1 LAYKQGNRHQMDLFP
16 QSIEEYVQEEDPV
29 RIYDAF
35 VESLSMED
43 IEIEINCNKVGNP
56 QYDPK
61 AMLKLLIYG
70 YSYGWRSSRKLERA
84 LYHNVSFI
92 WLMGGLKPDHKTIA
106 NFRRNNKKA
115 LKEVLRQC
123 VKLCIKLDLIEG
135 NTLFVDGS
143 KMRGN
148 ASINKTWT
156 EDKWNKHL
164 KGIEDRIEEIL
175 KECEQVDNSEE
186 GNASLVKLK
195 GELAKKEEM
204 QARVKSAVDE
214 IKREKKK
221 SVNGTDKDCVKIKG
235 RQGIHAG
242 YNSQIVVDEKHGLI
256 VNCDVV
262 QENNDTNQ
270 FSNQIK
276 QANEVLGKE
285 CKVACSDA
293 GYSKV
298 DNLKEIDDKDIKVI
312 VPTSK
317 QASREPENNPF
328 GKERFLYDEE
338 MDIYKCPEGNI
349 LRLSGYDKAK
359 NCNQYKMTNRK
370 ICQQCKH
377 FGVCTNNKNGRTIKR
392 LVNEK
397 LKERIEQLYKS
408 DEGQEVY
415 KRRKEKVELPFGH
428 IKRNLNVGSFLLRG
442 NSGVNAEMAVFS
454 TCFNISRMMTLI
466 GKQTLMQ
473 RLWN

>member
-1 LAYKQGNRHQMDLFP
+1 
-16 QSIEEYVQEEDPV
+16 
-29 RIYDAF
+29 
-35 VESLSMED
+35 
-43 IEIEINCNKVGNP
+43 
-56 QYDPK
+56 
-61 AMLKLLIYG
+61 
-70 YSYGWRSSRKLERA
+70 
-84 LYHNVSFI
+84 
-92 WLMGGLKPDHKTIA
+92 MGGLKPDHKTIA

-195 GELAKKEEM
+195 GELVKKEEM
-204 QARVKSAVDE
+204 QVRVRTVLEE
-214 IKREKKK
+214 IKLEKKK

-270 FSNQIK
+270 FSNQIN

-298 DNLKEIDDKDIKVI
+298 DDLKEIDDKDIKVI

-317 QASREPENNPF
+317 QASREQEENPF
-328 GKERFLYDEE
+328 VKERFLYDEE
-338 MDIYKCPEGNI
+338 KDIYKCPEGNN
-349 LRLSGYDKAK
+349 LTRLSL
-359 NCNQYKMTNRK
+359 
-370 ICQQCKH
+370 
-377 FGVCTNNKNGRTIKR
+377 F
-392 LVNEK
+392 
-397 LKERIEQLYKS
+397 
-408 DEGQEVY
+408 EV
-415 KRRKEKVELPFGH
+415 F
-428 IKRNLNVGSFLLRG
+428 
-442 NSGVNAEMAVFS
+442 
-454 TCFNISRMMTLI
+454 
-466 GKQTLMQ
+466 
-473 RLWN
+473 

>member
-16 QSIEEYVQEEDPV
+16 KSIEEYVREEDPV

-43 IEIEINCNKVGNP
+43 IKIEINCNKVGNS
-56 QYDPK
+56 QYNPK

-92 WLMGGLKPDHKTIA
+92 WLMGGLKPDRKTIA

-148 ASINKTWT
+148 ASINKTWA

-175 KECEQVDNSEE
+175 KECEEVDNSEAD
-186 GNASLVKLK
+186 NASLVRLK
-195 GELAKKEEM
+195 GELVKKEEM
-204 QARVKSAVDE
+204 QARVRSVVDE

-221 SVNGTDKDCVKIKG
+221 SINSTDKDCVKIKG
-235 RQGIHAG
+235 RQDIHAG
-242 YNSQIVVDEKHGLI
+242 YNSQIVVDGKHGLI
-256 VNCDVV
+256 MNCDVV

-270 FSNQIK
+270 FSHQTN
-276 QANEVLGKE
+276 QANKVLGKE

-298 DNLKEIDDKDIKVI
+298 DNLRKIDDKDIKVI

-317 QASREPENNPF
+317 QASREQEENLF
-328 GKERFLYDEE
+328 G
-338 MDIYKCPEGNI
+338 
-349 LRLSGYDKAK
+349 
-359 NCNQYKMTNRK
+359 
-370 ICQQCKH
+370 
-377 FGVCTNNKNGRTIKR
+377 
-392 LVNEK
+392 
-397 LKERIEQLYKS
+397 
-408 DEGQEVY
+408 
-415 KRRKEKVELPFGH
+415 KEKVELPFGH
-428 IKRNLNVGSFLLRG
+428 IKRNMNVGSFFC
-442 NSGVNAEMAVFS
+442 SGEITV
-454 TCFNISRMMTLI
+454 
-466 GKQTLMQ
+466 LMRRWQ
-473 RLWN
+473 YFQLALTYRE

>member
-16 QSIEEYVQEEDPV
+16 KSIEEYVREEDPV

-43 IEIEINCNKVGNP
+43 IKIEINCNKVGNS
-56 QYDPK
+56 QYNPK

-92 WLMGGLKPDHKTIA
+92 WLMGGLKPDRKTIA

-123 VKLCIKLDLIEG
+123 VKLCIKRDLIEG
-135 NTLFVDGS
+135 NILFVDGS

-148 ASINKTWT
+148 ASINKTWA

-164 KGIEDRIEEIL
+164 KGIEYRIEEIL
-175 KECEQVDNSEE
+175 KECEEVDNSEAD
-186 GNASLVKLK
+186 NASLVRLK
-195 GELAKKEEM
+195 GELVKKEEM
-204 QARVKSAVDE
+204 QARVRSVVDE

-221 SVNGTDKDCVKIKG
+221 SINSTDKDCVKIKG
-235 RQGIHAG
+235 RQDIHAG
-242 YNSQIVVDEKHGLI
+242 YNSQIVVDGKHGLI
-256 VNCDVV
+256 MNCDVV
-262 QENNDTNQ
+262 QENNDTIQ
-270 FSNQIK
+270 FSHQIN
-276 QANEVLGKE
+276 QANKVLDKE

-293 GYSKV
+293 GYFKV
-298 DNLKEIDDKDIKVI
+298 DNLRKIDDKDIKVI

-317 QASREPENNPF
+317 QASREQEENLF

-338 MDIYKCPEGNI
+338 KDIYECPEGNI
-349 LRLSGYDKAK
+349 LRLSGYYKAK
-359 NCNQYKMTNRK
+359 NCNQYRMVNRK
-370 ICQQCKH
+370 ICQECKY
-377 FGVCTNNKNGRTIKR
+377 FGVCTTNKNGRTIKR

-397 LKERIEQLYKS
+397 FKEKFEQLYKS

-415 KRRKEKVELPFGH
+415 KKRKEKVELPFGH
-428 IKRNLNVGSFLLRG
+428 IKRNMNVGSFFC
-442 NSGVNAEMAVFS
+442 SGEITV
-454 TCFNISRMMTLI
+454 
-466 GKQTLMQ
+466 LMRRWQ
-473 RLWN
+473 YFQLALTYRE

>member
-1 LAYKQGNRHQMDLFP
+1 M
-16 QSIEEYVQEEDPV
+16 

-43 IEIEINCNKVGNP
+43 IEIEINSNKVGNS

-92 WLMGGLKPDHKTIA
+92 WLTGGLKPDHKTIA

-115 LKEVLRQC
+115 LKEVLREC
-123 VKLCIKLDLIEG
+123 VKLCIKLDLIDG

-156 EDKWNKHL
+156 EDKCNKHL

-186 GNASLVKLK
+186 GNASFVKLN
-195 GELAKKEEM
+195 GELVRKEEM
-204 QARVKSAVDE
+204 QVRVRSALDE
-214 IKREKKK
+214 LKREKKK
-221 SVNGTDKDCVKIKG
+221 SINVTDKDCIKVKG
-235 RQGIHAG
+235 RQGLHAG

-256 VNCDVV
+256 VNSDVV

-276 QANEVLGKE
+276 QANENLGKE
-285 CKVACSDA
+285 CKIACSDA

-298 DNLKEIDDKDIKVI
+298 DNLKDIDDKEIKVI

-317 QASREPENNPF
+317 QASREQKENPF
-328 GKERFLYDEE
+328 GKEMFLYDEE
-338 MDIYKCPEGNI
+338 KDIYECPEGNI
-349 LRLSGYDKAK
+349 LRLSGYYKAK
-359 NCNQYKMTNRK
+359 NCNQYRMVNRK
-370 ICQQCKH
+370 ICIQCKH
-377 FGVCTNNKNGRTIKR
+377 FGVCTINKYGRTVQR
-392 LVNEK
+392 FVNEK
-397 LKERIEQLYKS
+397 LKEKFENLYKS

-415 KRRKEKVELPFGH
+415 RKRKEKVELPFGH

-466 GKQTLMQ
+466 GKQALMQ